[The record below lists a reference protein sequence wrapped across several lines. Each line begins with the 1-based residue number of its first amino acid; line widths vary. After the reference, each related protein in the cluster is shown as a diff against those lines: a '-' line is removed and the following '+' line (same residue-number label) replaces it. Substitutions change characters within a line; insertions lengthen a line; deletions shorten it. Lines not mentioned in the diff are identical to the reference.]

1 MHLEFSSHLAGG
13 KRLSANFGKQC
24 KLCRQAKADIGP
36 AVRTRIEYNTF
47 LPSLFCLSGWHHT
60 RIVHLKQANSYGLC
74 LRCFKMEF
82 AAQYGSALFAGWKL
96 KLQGVRACVDK
107 GLNRGAKPT
116 VRKNLSSTFVTS
128 GHTLILVFRNLYRSL
143 SVRNRCILALDRGHH
158 TSPFISQDSTARKSG
173 TAPATCRP
181 KAQEQTP
188 SAERAR
194 TPPRPHGPRI
204 KQHQRKGRQGKDDRT
219 HRFIPNERAVLD

>member
-1 MHLEFSSHLAGG
+1 
-13 KRLSANFGKQC
+13 
-24 KLCRQAKADIGP
+24 
-36 AVRTRIEYNTF
+36 
-47 LPSLFCLSGWHHT
+47 
-60 RIVHLKQANSYGLC
+60 
-74 LRCFKMEF
+74 MEF

-219 HRFIPNERAVLD
+219 H